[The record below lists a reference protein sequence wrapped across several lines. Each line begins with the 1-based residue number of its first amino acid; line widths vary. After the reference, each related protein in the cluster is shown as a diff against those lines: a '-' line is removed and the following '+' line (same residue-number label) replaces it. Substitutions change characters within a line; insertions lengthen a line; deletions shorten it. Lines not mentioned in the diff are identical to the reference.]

1 MKFNV
6 KRSRREEGR
15 DSWAKSLFS
24 LEQQKGH
31 LVDAAQ
37 NINDVGWRKWSLSV
51 SHLDTQ
57 YLE

>member
-15 DSWAKSLFS
+15 DSWAKSLFFPGAT
-24 LEQQKGH
+24 KGH

-37 NINDVGWRKWSLSV
+37 NINDVGRRKWSLSV
-51 SHLDTQ
+51 SHLDMQ